1 MTTSSHSDAITAQA
15 EPVTIAN
22 SFKTTLP
29 VLFGYVPMGMAF
41 GLLLADQGYAWYWAT
56 IMGVV
61 IFAGAAQFMA
71 IGLLAASAG
80 LFEVAMTT
88 LLLNSRHIFY
98 GLSLIHHLKAKGWHK
113 LYIIFGLTDETYSLL
128 TAHHALKCQTN
139 ALKGQDSSPKNQ
151 GNTSA
156 QQNGIDTEISTS
168 EDLQEGKFQFIITA
182 LNHSYW
188 VLGCTIGALLGGAL
202 TFDTNGLEFTLPALF
217 MVLVIEQYKATQKIF
232 PFVIALACAIA
243 SLMLFDS
250 DSMLLISITM
260 TLTLLLGK
268 QQLDVRGITVKRG
281 AK

>member
-1 MTTSSHSDAITAQA
+1 MTAPNHSDATAAQT
-15 EPVTIAN
+15 EPVSISN

-29 VLFGYVPMGMAF
+29 VLFGYAPMGMAF

-56 IMGVV
+56 LMGVL

-71 IGLLAASAG
+71 IGLLAAHAG

-98 GLSLIHHLKAKGWHK
+98 GLSLIHHLKAKGWRK

-128 TAHHALKCQTN
+128 TAHHAMKSHN
-139 ALKGQDSSPKNQ
+139 GVSN
-151 GNTSA
+151 NTPSA
-156 QQNGIDTEISTS
+156 DKE
-168 EDLQEGKFQFIITA
+168 EGVFQFIITA

-188 VLGCTIGALLGGAL
+188 VLGCTVGALLGSAI
-202 TFDTNGLEFTLPALF
+202 TFDTTGLDFTLPALF
-217 MVLVIEQYKATQKIF
+217 MVLVIEQYKATQKLF
-232 PFVIALACAIA
+232 PFAIALICAIT
-243 SLMLFDS
+243 SLMLFNS

-268 QQLDVRGITVKRG
+268 QQLDVRGKTK
-281 AK
+281 

>member
-1 MTTSSHSDAITAQA
+1 MTAPNHSDATAAQT
-15 EPVTIAN
+15 EPVSIAN

-56 IMGVV
+56 LMGVV

-71 IGLLAASAG
+71 IGLLAAHAG

-98 GLSLIHHLKAKGWHK
+98 GLSLIHHLKAKGWRK

-128 TAHHALKCQTN
+128 TAHHAMKSHN
-139 ALKGQDSSPKNQ
+139 GANN
-151 GNTSA
+151 NTPSD
-156 QQNGIDTEISTS
+156 NE
-168 EDLQEGKFQFIITA
+168 EEGLFQFIISA

-188 VLGCTIGALLGGAL
+188 VLGCTVGALLGSAI
-202 TFDTNGLEFTLPALF
+202 TFDTTGLDFTLPALF
-217 MVLVIEQYKATQKIF
+217 MVLVIEQYKATQKLF
-232 PFVIALACAIA
+232 PFAIALICAIT

-260 TLTLLLGK
+260 TLVFLLG
-268 QQLDVRGITVKRG
+268 QQRLEVRSNVK
-281 AK
+281 

>member
-1 MTTSSHSDAITAQA
+1 MTTPNHSDATSVQA
-15 EPVTIAN
+15 EPVSITN

-56 IMGVV
+56 LMGVV

-71 IGLLAASAG
+71 IGLLAAHAG

-98 GLSLIHHLKAKGWHK
+98 GLSLIHHLKAKGWRK

-128 TAHHALKCQTN
+128 TAHHAMKSPSGENNHNTPS
-139 ALKGQDSSPKNQ
+139 DSN
-151 GNTSA
+151 
-156 QQNGIDTEISTS
+156 E
-168 EDLQEGKFQFIITA
+168 EEGLFQFIVTA
-182 LNHSYW
+182 LNHGYW
-188 VLGCTIGALLGGAL
+188 VLGCTVGALLGNAI
-202 TFDTNGLEFTLPALF
+202 TFDTTGLDFTLPALF
-217 MVLVIEQYKATQKIF
+217 MVLVIEQYKATQKLF
-232 PFVIALACAIA
+232 PFVIALVCAIT

-260 TLTLLLGK
+260 TLALLLGK
-268 QQLDVRGITVKRG
+268 QQLDARGKT
-281 AK
+281 A

>member
-1 MTTSSHSDAITAQA
+1 MTAPSHSDAISAQA
-15 EPVTIAN
+15 EPVSIAN

-71 IGLLAASAG
+71 IGLLAANAG

-98 GLSLIHHLKAKGWHK
+98 GLSLIHHLKATGWRK

-128 TAHHALKCQTN
+128 TAHLALKSQ
-139 ALKGQDSSPKNQ
+139 SSPLNKHQTITDNAKA
-151 GNTSA
+151 SA
-156 QQNGIDTEISTS
+156 ND
-168 EDLQEGKFQFIITA
+168 QEEGRFQFIIAA

-188 VLGCTIGALLGGAL
+188 ISGCTIGALLGGAI
-202 TFDTNGLEFTLPALF
+202 TFDTTGLDFTLPALF
-217 MVLVIEQYKATQKIF
+217 MVLVIEQYKATKKLF
-232 PFVIALACAIA
+232 PFLIALVCAVTTLI
-243 SLMLFDS
+243 LFDS

-260 TLTLLLGK
+260 SLALLLGK
-268 QQLDVRGITVKRG
+268 QQLDARKVVATRGDQ
-281 AK
+281 